1 MKLTYNEGKRDKG
14 VYMQNQTSLKDKTKV
29 NIKPPKN
36 YKVIMYNDD
45 FTTMD
50 FVVDVLTQ
58 VFHKN
63 QLQAEQIMTDVHKQG
78 KGIAGVYPYDLA
90 ATKAQKA
97 MMWAR
102 EEGFPF
108 KLTVEEA

>member
-1 MKLTYNEGKRDKG
+1 MEKQVVREELI
-14 VYMQNQTSLKDKTKV
+14 QTKV
-29 NIKPPKN
+29 RRPKQ

-45 FTTMD
+45 YTTME
-50 FVVDVLTQ
+50 FVIDILVKL
-58 VFHKN
+58 FKKN
-63 QLQAEQIMTDVHKQG
+63 VLQAEQIMTDVHKQG
-78 KGIAGVYPYDLA
+78 QGVAGIYPYDLA
-90 ATKAQKA
+90 TTKAQTA